1 MRTSIERQRPTRQ
14 PRFPHTAVRLGFFMA
29 ALAGLVL
36 LQPSAAF
43 ADSVSAYDLY
53 SFLMLGSSRD
63 SSHDLELAGNG
74 KRDTTER
81 ALKTPSHRLSKVEK
95 PQIPHRP
102 ILPGGRQVLFG
113 DDRQV
118 LFGDDVV
125 DQLPHRPNP
134 GGKHVA
140 AAPEP
145 TAGLLF
151 GAGTLLVA
159 RRLRRR

>member
-29 ALAGLVL
+29 ALAGLVA

-43 ADSVSAYDLY
+43 AESVSAYDLY
-53 SFLMLGSSRD
+53 SLLMLGSSSD
-63 SSHDLELAGNG
+63 SGHELELAGNG

-81 ALKTPSHRLSKVEK
+81 ALKTRSHRLPKVEK
-95 PQIPHRP
+95 PQLPHRP

-113 DDRQV
+113 DD
-118 LFGDDVV
+118 VV
-125 DQLPHRPNP
+125 VQRPHRPNP
-134 GGKHVA
+134 DGKHVA

-151 GAGTLLVA
+151 GAGILLVA
-159 RRLRRR
+159 RRLQRR